1 MKLHVKLR
9 HFLLVGI
16 FAVGSLM
23 NAQEVKKN
31 AIEVTG
37 VAEMEVE
44 PDEIIFSIGI
54 KADNK
59 NQLADSEK
67 LLFETLKNNGV
78 KNEDI
83 KFKSMYQNLY
93 SKTTKFTKSFQ
104 FKVNAKTNVSKLF
117 EDLNQKW
124 VSNLNIAEIKNTKI
138 ADFRKTVK
146 INALKAAKEKAD
158 YLLGSINKKTGDA
171 IEIVEIEDYMSDSIM
186 PVAYRSKMANVQ
198 LESADQSMDY
208 SFDNIENIK
217 LKYSIK
223 TKYKIL

>member
-1 MKLHVKLR
+1 MKLK
-9 HFLLVGI
+9 HFLLIGI
-16 FAVGSLM
+16 LTLGSFV

-37 VAEMEVE
+37 VAEMEIE

-59 NQLADSEK
+59 NDLADNEK
-67 LLFETLKNNGV
+67 KLFETLKSAGV

-83 KFKSMYQNLY
+83 KFKSMYQNIY
-93 SKTTKFTKSFQ
+93 SKTAKFTKNYQ
-104 FKVNAKTNVSKLF
+104 FKAGTKANIAKIF

-124 VSNLNIAEIKNTKI
+124 VSSLNIAEVKNTKI
-138 ADFRKTVK
+138 ADFRKAVK

-158 YLLGSINKKTGDA
+158 YLLESMGKKTGNA
-171 IEIVEIEDYMSDSIM
+171 IEIVEIEDYTSDTVL
-186 PVAYRSKMANVQ
+186 PVAYKSRMANVQ
-198 LESADQSMDY
+198 MEAADAPVDY

-223 TKYKIL
+223 TRYEIL

>member
-1 MKLHVKLR
+1 MKLG
-9 HFLLVGI
+9 HFLMIGLLT
-16 FAVGSLM
+16 FGSLI
-23 NAQEVKKN
+23 NAQEIKKN

-44 PDEIIFSIGI
+44 PDEIIFNIGI

-59 NQLADSEK
+59 NQLADNEK
-67 LLFETLKNNGV
+67 LLFETLKNDGV

-146 INALKAAKEKAD
+146 INALKAAREKAD
-158 YLLGSINKKTGDA
+158 YLLQSIGKKTGTPL
-171 IEIVEIEDYMSDSIM
+171 EIVEVEDYMSDSVL
-186 PVAYRSKMANVQ
+186 PVAYKSRMANVQ
-198 LESADQSMDY
+198 MEAADAGADY

-223 TKYKIL
+223 TRYEIL

>member
-1 MKLHVKLR
+1 MKLK
-9 HFLLVGI
+9 HFLLIGI
-16 FAVGSLM
+16 LTLGSFV

-59 NQLADSEK
+59 NDLADNEK
-67 LLFETLKNNGV
+67 KMFEILKNAGV

-83 KFKSMYQNLY
+83 KFKSMYQNIY
-93 SKTTKFTKSFQ
+93 SKTAKFSKNYE
-104 FKVNAKTNVSKLF
+104 FKVNAKANLSKVM

-124 VSNLNIAEIKNTKI
+124 VTSLNVSEVKNSKI
-138 ADFRKTVK
+138 ADFRKVVK

-158 YLLGSINKKTGDA
+158 YLLESMGKKTGSPL
-171 IEIVEIEDYMSDSIM
+171 EIVEIEDYTSDTVM
-186 PVAYRSKMANVQ
+186 PVAYKSRANSIQMEMADASV
-198 LESADQSMDY
+198 DF
-208 SFDNIENIK
+208 SFGNIENIK

-223 TKYKIL
+223 TRYEIL

>member
-1 MKLHVKLR
+1 MKLKH
-9 HFLLVGI
+9 LLLLGI
-16 FAVGSLM
+16 FAAGSLV
-23 NAQEVKKN
+23 NAQEIKKN

-124 VSNLNIAEIKNTKI
+124 VSNLNIAEIKNTNI

-171 IEIVEIEDYMSDSIM
+171 IEIIEIEDYMSDSIL
-186 PVAYRSKMANVQ
+186 PISYKSKMANVQ
-198 LESADQSMDY
+198 LEAADQSMDY
-208 SFDNIENIK
+208 SFDNIESIK

-223 TKYKIL
+223 TKYEIL

>member
-1 MKLHVKLR
+1 MKFKHL
-9 HFLLVGI
+9 LLVGI
-16 FAVGSLM
+16 FAAGSLM

-59 NQLADSEK
+59 NQLTDSEK

-138 ADFRKTVK
+138 ADFRKMVK

-158 YLLGSINKKTGDA
+158 YLLGSINKKAGDA
-171 IEIVEIEDYMSDSIM
+171 IEITEIEDYMSDSIL

-198 LESADQSMDY
+198 LEAADQSIDY
-208 SFDNIENIK
+208 SFDNIDNIK

-223 TKYKIL
+223 TKYEIL

>member
-1 MKLHVKLR
+1 MKLK
-9 HFLLVGI
+9 HFLLIGI
-16 FAVGSLM
+16 LTLGSFV

-44 PDEIIFSIGI
+44 PDEVFFSLGI
-54 KADNK
+54 KGDTKNDLADN
-59 NQLADSEK
+59 EK
-67 LLFETLKNNGV
+67 KMFDILKNAGIR
-78 KNEDI
+78 NEDI
-83 KFKSMYQNLY
+83 KFKSTYQNIY
-93 SKTTKFTKSFQ
+93 AKNGKFTKNYE
-104 FKVNAKTNVSKLF
+104 FKANAKANLSKVF

-124 VSNLNIAEIKNTKI
+124 VSSLNISEVKNTKI

-158 YLLGSINKKTGDA
+158 YLLESMGKKVGNVL
-171 IEIVEIEDYMSDSIM
+171 EITEIEDYTSDTVM
-186 PVAYRSKMANVQ
+186 PVAYKSRMSNVQ
-198 LESADQSMDY
+198 MEMADASLDL

-223 TKYKIL
+223 TRYEIL

>member
-1 MKLHVKLR
+1 MKLR
-9 HFLLVGI
+9 HFLLIGI
-16 FAVGSLM
+16 FTLGSFM

-37 VAEMEVE
+37 VAEMEIE

-59 NQLADSEK
+59 NELADTEK
-67 LLFETLKNNGV
+67 KLFETLKNAGV

-83 KFKSMYQNLY
+83 KFKSMYQNTY
-93 SKTTKFTKSFQ
+93 AKTGKFTKNYQ
-104 FKVNAKTNVSKLF
+104 FKANAKADLGKIF

-124 VSNLNIAEIKNTKI
+124 VSNLNIAEVKNTKI

-158 YLLGSINKKTGDA
+158 YLLESMGKKAGSPL
-171 IEIVEIEDYMSDSIM
+171 EIVEIEDYTSDTVL
-186 PVAYRSKMANVQ
+186 PVAYRGKMNSIM
-198 LESADQSMDY
+198 EMADAATGN
-208 SFDNIENIK
+208 SFENIENIK

-223 TKYKIL
+223 TRYEIL

>member
-1 MKLHVKLR
+1 MKLK
-9 HFLLVGI
+9 HFLLIGI
-16 FAVGSLM
+16 LTLGSFV

-59 NQLADSEK
+59 NDLADNEK
-67 LLFETLKNNGV
+67 KLFDILKNAGV
-78 KNEDI
+78 KSEDI
-83 KFKSMYQNLY
+83 KFKSMYQNIY
-93 SKTTKFTKSFQ
+93 SKTARFSKNYQFKAGTKSSL
-104 FKVNAKTNVSKLF
+104 SKIF

-124 VSNLNIAEIKNTKI
+124 VSSLNIAEVKNTKI
-138 ADFRKTVK
+138 ADFRKAVK

-158 YLLGSINKKTGDA
+158 YLLESMDKKTGNA
-171 IEIVEIEDYMSDSIM
+171 IEIVEIEDYTSDMIM
-186 PVAYRSKMANVQ
+186 PVAYKGRASNIQMEMADSPV
-198 LESADQSMDY
+198 DF
-208 SFDNIENIK
+208 SFDNIENIR

-223 TKYKIL
+223 TKYEIL

>member
-1 MKLHVKLR
+1 MKLKHL
-9 HFLLVGI
+9 LLVGI
-16 FAVGSLM
+16 FAAGSLM

-104 FKVNAKTNVSKLF
+104 FKVNAKNNVSKLF

-158 YLLGSINKKTGDA
+158 YLLGSINKKAGDA
-171 IEIVEIEDYMSDSIM
+171 IEITEIEDYMSDSIL

-198 LESADQSMDY
+198 LESADQSIDY

-223 TKYKIL
+223 TKYEIL

>member
-1 MKLHVKLR
+1 MKLK
-9 HFLLVGI
+9 HFLLIGI
-16 FAVGSLM
+16 LTLGSFV

-59 NQLADSEK
+59 NDLADNEK
-67 LLFETLKNNGV
+67 KMFDILKSAGV

-83 KFKSMYQNLY
+83 KFKSMYQNIY
-93 SKTTKFTKSFQ
+93 SKTAKFSKNYQ
-104 FKVNAKTNVSKLF
+104 FKANAKSNISKIF

-124 VSNLNIAEIKNTKI
+124 VSSLNISEVKNTKI
-138 ADFRKTVK
+138 ADFRKAVK

-158 YLLGSINKKTGDA
+158 YLLESMGKKTGNA
-171 IEIVEIEDYMSDSIM
+171 IEIVEIEDYTSDMVM
-186 PVAYRSKMANVQ
+186 PVAYKGRMSNVKMEMADA
-198 LESADQSMDY
+198 SADI

-223 TKYKIL
+223 TRYEIL

>member
-1 MKLHVKLR
+1 MKLR
-9 HFLLVGI
+9 HFLLIGI
-16 FAVGSLM
+16 FTLGSFV

-37 VAEMEVE
+37 IAEMEVE
-44 PDEIIFSIGI
+44 PDEIIFSVGI

-59 NQLADSEK
+59 NDLADNEK
-67 LLFETLKNNGV
+67 KLFETLKNGGV

-83 KFKSMYQNLY
+83 KFKSMYQNVY
-93 SKTTKFTKSFQ
+93 AKNGKFTKSYQ
-104 FKVNAKTNVSKLF
+104 FKVNTKANISKIF

-124 VSNLNIAEIKNTKI
+124 VSNLNVSEVKNTKI
-138 ADFRKTVK
+138 ADFRKTIK

-158 YLLGSINKKTGDA
+158 YLLESMGKKTGA
-171 IEIVEIEDYMSDSIM
+171 PLEIIEIEDYTSDM
-186 PVAYRSKMANVQ
+186 VLPVAYKSSVRNMQMEAA
-198 LESADQSMDY
+198 ADATIDF

-223 TKYKIL
+223 TRYEIL

>member
-1 MKLHVKLR
+1 MKLK
-9 HFLLVGI
+9 HFLLIGVLTL
-16 FAVGSLM
+16 GSFI

-44 PDEIIFSIGI
+44 PDEITFSIGI

-59 NQLADSEK
+59 NDLADNEK
-67 LLFETLKNNGV
+67 KLFETLKNAGV

-93 SKTTKFTKSFQ
+93 SKTVKFTKNFQ
-104 FKVNAKTNVSKLF
+104 FKANAKSNISKIF

-124 VSNLNIAEIKNTKI
+124 VSSLNISEVNNTKI

-158 YLLGSINKKTGDA
+158 YLLESMGKKTGSV
-171 IEIVEIEDYMSDSIM
+171 IEIVEIEDYTSDMVM
-186 PVAYRSKMANVQ
+186 PVAYKGRMSNVQ
-198 LESADQSMDY
+198 MEMADAPVDY

-223 TKYKIL
+223 TRYEIL

>member
-1 MKLHVKLR
+1 MKLK
-9 HFLLVGI
+9 HFLLIGI
-16 FAVGSLM
+16 LTLGSFV

-59 NQLADSEK
+59 NDLADNEK
-67 LLFETLKNNGV
+67 KLFDILKNAGV

-83 KFKSMYQNLY
+83 KFKSMYQNIY
-93 SKTTKFTKSFQ
+93 SKTAKFSKNYHFKAGTKS
-104 FKVNAKTNVSKLF
+104 NLSKIF

-124 VSNLNIAEIKNTKI
+124 VSSLNIAEVKNTKI
-138 ADFRKTVK
+138 ADFRKAVK

-158 YLLGSINKKTGDA
+158 YLLESMGKKTGNA
-171 IEIVEIEDYMSDSIM
+171 LEIVEIEDYTSDMIM
-186 PVAYRSKMANVQ
+186 PVAYKGRASNIQ
-198 LESADQSMDY
+198 LEMADATVDF

-223 TKYKIL
+223 TKYEIL

>member
-1 MKLHVKLR
+1 MKLK
-9 HFLLVGI
+9 HFLLIGI
-16 FAVGSLM
+16 LTLGSFV

-37 VAEMEVE
+37 VAEMEIE

-59 NQLADSEK
+59 NDLADNEK
-67 LLFETLKNNGV
+67 KLFETLKSAGV

-83 KFKSMYQNLY
+83 KFKSMYQNIY
-93 SKTTKFTKSFQ
+93 SKTAKFTKNYQ
-104 FKVNAKTNVSKLF
+104 FKAGTKANIAKIF

-124 VSNLNIAEIKNTKI
+124 VSSLNIAEVKNTKI
-138 ADFRKTVK
+138 ADFRKAVK

-158 YLLGSINKKTGDA
+158 YLLESMGKKTGNA
-171 IEIVEIEDYMSDSIM
+171 IEIVEIEDYTSDTVL
-186 PVAYRSKMANVQ
+186 PVAYKSRMANVQ
-198 LESADQSMDY
+198 MEAANAPVDY

-223 TKYKIL
+223 TRYEIL

>member
-1 MKLHVKLR
+1 MKLR
-9 HFLLVGI
+9 HFLLIGLLT
-16 FAVGSLM
+16 AGSFI
-23 NAQEVKKN
+23 NAQEIKKN

-59 NQLADSEK
+59 NQLADNEK

-83 KFKSMYQNLY
+83 KFKSMYQNVY
-93 SKTTKFTKSFQ
+93 AKTGKFTKSFQ
-104 FKVNAKTNVSKLF
+104 FKASAKTNISKLF
-117 EDLNQKW
+117 EELNQKW

-138 ADFRKTVK
+138 ADFKKAVK

-158 YLLGSINKKTGDA
+158 YLLESIGKKTGTPL
-171 IEIVEIEDYMSDSIM
+171 EIVEIEDYTSDTIM
-186 PVAYRSKMANVQ
+186 PVAYRKGAMANVQ
-198 LESADQSMDY
+198 LEVADTAADY

-223 TKYKIL
+223 TRYEIL

>member
-1 MKLHVKLR
+1 MKLK
-9 HFLLVGI
+9 HFLLIGI
-16 FAVGSLM
+16 LTLGSFV

-37 VAEMEVE
+37 VAEMEIE

-59 NQLADSEK
+59 NDLADNEK
-67 LLFETLKNNGV
+67 KLFETLKSAGV

-83 KFKSMYQNLY
+83 KFKSMYQNIY
-93 SKTTKFTKSFQ
+93 SKTAKFTKNYR
-104 FKVNAKTNVSKLF
+104 FKAGTKANIAKIF

-124 VSNLNIAEIKNTKI
+124 VSSLNIAEVKNTKI
-138 ADFRKTVK
+138 ADFRKAVK

-158 YLLGSINKKTGDA
+158 YLLESMGKKTGNA
-171 IEIVEIEDYMSDSIM
+171 IEIVEIEDYTSDTVL
-186 PVAYRSKMANVQ
+186 PVAYKSRMANVQ
-198 LESADQSMDY
+198 MEAADAPVDY

-223 TKYKIL
+223 TRYEIL

>member
-1 MKLHVKLR
+1 MKLK
-9 HFLLVGI
+9 HFLLIGI
-16 FAVGSLM
+16 LTLGSFV

-31 AIEVTG
+31 VIEVTG

-59 NQLADSEK
+59 NDLADNEK
-67 LLFETLKNNGV
+67 KLFDILKNAGV

-83 KFKSMYQNLY
+83 KFKAMYQNIY
-93 SKTTKFTKSFQ
+93 SKTARFSKNYQFKAGTKSSL
-104 FKVNAKTNVSKLF
+104 SKIF

-124 VSNLNIAEIKNTKI
+124 VSSLNIAEVKNTKI
-138 ADFRKTVK
+138 ADFRKAVK

-158 YLLGSINKKTGDA
+158 YLLESMGKKTGNA
-171 IEIVEIEDYMSDSIM
+171 LEIVEIEDYTSDMIM
-186 PVAYRSKMANVQ
+186 PVAYKGRASNIQ
-198 LESADQSMDY
+198 LEMADSPIDF

-223 TKYKIL
+223 TKYEIL

>member
-1 MKLHVKLR
+1 MKLKHL
-9 HFLLVGI
+9 LLVGI
-16 FAVGSLM
+16 FAAGSLM

-59 NQLADSEK
+59 NQLADNEK
-67 LLFETLKNNGV
+67 LLFETLKSNGV

-93 SKTTKFTKSFQ
+93 SKTSKFTKSFQ
-104 FKVNAKTNVSKLF
+104 FKINAKTNVTKVF

-158 YLLGSINKKTGDA
+158 YLLESIGKKAGNPLEI
-171 IEIVEIEDYMSDSIM
+171 IEMEDYMSDSVL
-186 PVAYRSKMANVQ
+186 PVAFRSKLANIQ
-198 LESADQSMDY
+198 MEAADTSVDY

-223 TKYKIL
+223 TKYEIL

>member
-1 MKLHVKLR
+1 MKLK
-9 HFLLVGI
+9 HFLLIGI
-16 FAVGSLM
+16 LTLGSFV

-31 AIEVTG
+31 VIEVTG

-59 NQLADSEK
+59 NDLADNEK
-67 LLFETLKNNGV
+67 KLFDILKNAGV

-83 KFKSMYQNLY
+83 KFKAMYQNIY
-93 SKTTKFTKSFQ
+93 SKTARFSKNYQFKAGTKSSL
-104 FKVNAKTNVSKLF
+104 SKIF

-124 VSNLNIAEIKNTKI
+124 VSSLNIAEVKNTKI
-138 ADFRKTVK
+138 ADFRKAVK

-158 YLLGSINKKTGDA
+158 YLLESMGKKTGNA
-171 IEIVEIEDYMSDSIM
+171 LEILEIEDYTSDMIM
-186 PVAYRSKMANVQ
+186 PVAYKGRASNIQ
-198 LESADQSMDY
+198 LEMADSPIDF

-223 TKYKIL
+223 TKYEIL

>member
-1 MKLHVKLR
+1 MKLT
-9 HFLLVGI
+9 HFLWIGI
-16 FAVGSLM
+16 FTLGSFM
-23 NAQEVKKN
+23 HAQEIKKN
-31 AIEVTG
+31 TIEVTG

-44 PDEIIFSIGI
+44 PDEIIFNIGI

-59 NQLADSEK
+59 NQLAENEK
-67 LLFETLKNNGV
+67 LLFDYLKSNGV

-93 SKTTKFTKSFQ
+93 SKTQKFTKSFQ
-104 FKVNAKTNVSKLF
+104 FKVNTKTNLSKIF

-124 VSNLNIAEIKNTKI
+124 VTALNIAEIKNTKI
-138 ADFRKTVK
+138 ADFRKIVK

-158 YLLGSINKKTGDA
+158 YLLESISKKTGNPV
-171 IEIVEIEDYMSDSIM
+171 EIVEIEDYMSDSVL
-186 PVAYRSKMANVQ
+186 PVAYKSRLANVQ
-198 LESADQSMDY
+198 MESADSSVDY

-223 TKYKIL
+223 TKYEIL